1 MYFIKCYN
9 DKVDVVNQLNV
20 TEILCHSQNTGVLS
34 FNFLF
39 FLKLQSQGIEKVNS
53 VILICSEN

>member
-20 TEILCHSQNTGVLS
+20 TKILCHIQNIGVLN
-34 FNFLF
+34 FKFLF
-39 FLKLQSQGIEKVNS
+39 FLKPQGN
-53 VILICSEN
+53 